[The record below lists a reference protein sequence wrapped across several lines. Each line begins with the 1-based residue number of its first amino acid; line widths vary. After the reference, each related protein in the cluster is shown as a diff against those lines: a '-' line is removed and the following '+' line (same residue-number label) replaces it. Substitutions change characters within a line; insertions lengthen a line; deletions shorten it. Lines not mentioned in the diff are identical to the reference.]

1 MIFKVRRDSCC
12 MADDVNAPNELQL
25 EFCDNTRIYDFMNK
39 IIELKYL
46 PEGYIWVLSD
56 LNVNKEILAF
66 YNNKNFFYND
76 TNIFIEQ
83 FNKMDLR
90 FKIYNRQQRNTFI
103 SEEERKYAKSFKYKL
118 YCLKDLIYVF
128 IWLILIFCIFA
139 NAIFPLIYSIK

>member
-66 YNNKNFFYND
+66 YNYKNFFYLVLLH
-76 TNIFIEQ
+76 I
-83 FNKMDLR
+83 
-90 FKIYNRQQRNTFI
+90 
-103 SEEERKYAKSFKYKL
+103 
-118 YCLKDLIYVF
+118 
-128 IWLILIFCIFA
+128 
-139 NAIFPLIYSIK
+139 

>member
-1 MIFKVRRDSCC
+1 